1 MRAVADLRYNKSIT
15 ELIACPNG
23 LKGALTI
30 QPTTEQ
36 LRNHSIAFCKQ
47 ISSITI
53 PTKMNHIGDYT
64 FEGCYNL
71 SYIKIK
77 KQTPI
82 RIPISAFSGVNKE
95 LCTLYVPQ
103 QHVESYRNS
112 NGWKRFY

>member
-1 MRAVADLRYNKSIT
+1 MDSIEECAFVGCDLLQKITVSEDNLYFKSINGVLYNKSIT

-64 FEGCYNL
+64 FEGCYNCLLYTSPSPRDL
-71 SYIKIK
+71 S
-77 KQTPI
+77 TTRMPD
-82 RIPISAFSGVNKE
+82 SA
-95 LCTLYVPQ
+95 
-103 QHVESYRNS
+103 
-112 NGWKRFY
+112 